1 MLLRDFAVLAL
12 ICMVWALNT
21 VLSKIVVTDMSVPPL
36 FFATLRFALVAIAVA
51 PWLLP
56 MPRPRWRLLAVAVL
70 IGGASFALVF
80 VGLRTASPSSVA
92 VVTQLGVPITTLL
105 SVVMLGEHI
114 RWRRALGIVLSFTG
128 VMLVMWDPR
137 GLELSAGLLFVAA
150 AAFAGSLGAVMMKQM
165 EGVKPLQ
172 FQAWVGFASLPPL
185 AALSALIETNQT
197 SLALAAGPSFVA
209 VVAFSALI
217 VSVIG
222 HTSYYRLIQTYD
234 ATLIAPLTLM
244 SPLFTIALGVG
255 LTGDELDLRIV
266 LGAGLALAGVLIIA
280 VRRNHV
286 MPLALL
292 LRNRF

>member
-185 AALSALIETNQT
+185 AALSALIETNQA